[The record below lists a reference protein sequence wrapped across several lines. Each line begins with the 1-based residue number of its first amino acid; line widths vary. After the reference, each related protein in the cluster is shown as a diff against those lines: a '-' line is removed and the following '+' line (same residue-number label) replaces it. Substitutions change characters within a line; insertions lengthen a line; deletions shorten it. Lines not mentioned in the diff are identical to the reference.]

1 MFCRVFPPRL
11 WIARLLGTEFR
22 LLGTEFRLLGTEF
35 RLLGTGHIRKTLIS
49 KDKKLFF
56 PPKSFKSFKSS

>member
-11 WIARLLGTEFR
+11 WIAR

>member
-1 MFCRVFPPRL
+1 CLENCNLPRL
-11 WIARLLGTEFR
+11 HDKLIGAS
-22 LLGTEFRLLGTEF
+22 LGTEFRLLGTEF

-49 KDKKLFF
+49 KDKKPFF

>member
-22 LLGTEFRLLGTEF
+22 LLGTEFRLLGT
-35 RLLGTGHIRKTLIS
+35 GHIRKTLIS
-49 KDKKLFF
+49 KDKKPFF